1 MKATIVPNEIAVVH
15 SHRPDIGREFLMI
28 QVPNGWDD
36 VAKICKKVLSYSGRK
51 FTFTGWNSDR
61 NECYFGRSLHEK
73 FSPVATVLAENFNN

>member
-1 MKATIVPNEIAVVH
+1 MKATIVPNEIAVVY

-36 VAKICKKVLSYSGRK
+36 VAKICRKVLSYGGRK

-61 NECYFGRSLHEK
+61 NECYFARSLHET
-73 FSPVATVLAENFNN
+73 FSSVATVVAENFNN

>member
-28 QVPNGWDD
+28 QVPNGWND
-36 VAKICKKVLSYSGRK
+36 VAKICRKVLSYSGRK

-61 NECYFGRSLHEK
+61 NECYFARSLHEK